1 MSEHNNDKPSS
12 QAETNFH
19 LCNAINELQAAVAG
33 LDPHAAHNIQAAI
46 QIAKGVKE
54 LQYP

>member
-1 MSEHNNDKPSS
+1 MASSSEQKETS

-19 LCNAINELQAAVAG
+19 LSNAINELQAAIAG

-54 LQYP
+54 LQQ

>member
-1 MSEHNNDKPSS
+1 MTENNNDKPSS

-19 LCNAINELQAAVAG
+19 LSNAINELQAAVAG

-54 LQYP
+54 SQQ